1 MSFWRHYYH
10 IVWATKARK
19 PLITAQI
26 EARLH
31 GYLVSR
37 AGELDAHVYA
47 INGVADHV
55 HVVASIPPKHAV
67 SDFVKAL
74 KGASAHFVNHVI
86 RPDEQFAWQRGF
98 GSFTLGESKLVF
110 AMRYVDEQ
118 KTRHV
123 NQDLNAWLEKMA
135 EFDEGPDGTDLRTST
150 AIRED
155 SPTYDTPGDSPF

>member
-19 PLITAQI
+19 PLITAQV
-26 EARLH
+26 EPRLY

-37 AGELDAHVYA
+37 TGELDAHVYA

-135 EFDEGPDGTDLRTST
+135 DFDEGPDRADSRAPNLL
-150 AIRED
+150 RED
-155 SPTYDTPGDSPF
+155 SAIYNTSDNSPF